1 MDLIDLVKE
10 QGIVDIIL
18 DYRNQMECNER
29 FEPVLK
35 ELKMM
40 TEIEDS
46 NDFLFDGWQVKAQLS
61 IIEYKKN
68 NKTKMGVIN
77 NTWKMIKFLFGFTY
91 QFVNDDVLS

>member
-18 DYRNQMECNER
+18 DYRNQIECNER

-40 TEIEDS
+40 IPIDDS
-46 NDFLFDGWQVKAQLS
+46 NDFLFTDWVVKAELT
-61 IIEYKKN
+61 IIQYKKN
-68 NKTKMGVIN
+68 NKTTFGVFT
-77 NTWKMIKFLFGFTY
+77 NTWKMISFLFGFTY
-91 QFVNDDVLS
+91 QFANENIF